1 MRGILEKSE
10 IRKEVLDRLKSL
22 PNFDKLKFIY
32 LFGSKARSKSHQRS
46 DIDIC
51 LYYDLD
57 DEEELYRLL
66 LRISGSFPEKF
77 DVEMFQFLPLYV
89 KRDVFKGELL
99 YTKDKDFV
107 YDLARETYREYEDFE
122 PRYRY
127 ILYGKAGMEASI

>member
-1 MRGILEKSE
+1 MRGILEKSKIREE
-10 IRKEVLDRLKSL
+10 ILNRLKSL
-22 PNFDKLKFIY
+22 PKFDKLKFIY
-32 LFGSKARSKSHQRS
+32 LFGSKARGEAHPRS

-66 LRISGSFPEKF
+66 LRISGSSPEKF

-99 YTKDKDFV
+99 YTSDKDFV

-127 ILYGKAGMEASI
+127 ILYGKAGMEVSI